1 MTKIL
6 LVGRDFIELHTNFC
20 YARVRN
26 LCYIWTEWSPI
37 RFVIIQMIR
46 KLEDCEA
53 GMVFTS
59 MIIDRV
65 GRHEVLLPITHN
77 QYNFQK
83 KKIHLGQM
91 SAQETITKVENSY
104 IWKFISVS

>member
-1 MTKIL
+1 
-6 LVGRDFIELHTNFC
+6 
-20 YARVRN
+20 
-26 LCYIWTEWSPI
+26 
-37 RFVIIQMIR
+37 MIR

-53 GMVFTS
+53 GMLFTS

-83 KKIHLGQM
+83 KKNHLGQM

>member
-6 LVGRDFIELHTNFC
+6 LVRRDFIELHTNFC
-20 YARVRN
+20 YARVHS
-26 LCYIWTEWSPI
+26 LCYIWTEWSSI
-37 RFVIIQMIR
+37 RFVIIRMIR

-53 GMVFTS
+53 GMLFTS

-65 GRHEVLLPITHN
+65 GRHEVLLPITN
-77 QYNFQK
+77 TISK

-91 SAQETITKVENSY
+91 SAQETISKVENSY
-104 IWKFISVS
+104 IWKFTSVS

>member
-6 LVGRDFIELHTNFC
+6 LVRRDFIELHTNFC
-20 YARVRN
+20 YARVHS
-26 LCYIWTEWSPI
+26 LYYIWTEWSPI
-37 RFVIIQMIR
+37 RFVIIRMIR

-53 GMVFTS
+53 GMLFTS

-65 GRHEVLLPITHN
+65 GRHEVLLAITHN

-83 KKIHLGQM
+83 KIHLGQM
-91 SAQETITKVENSY
+91 SARETISKVENSY
-104 IWKFISVS
+104 IWKFTSVS